1 MGFALLHPSR
11 GLVAD
16 AHSLAMGF
24 APSRGCIKL
33 AVRREFIISNGRPI
47 TIRQVLQRGYPRLRR
62 FTAWHYLAARRAL
75 RIEATVIAR
84 CRYGR
89 GRHHEMYRHGVI
101 RLQAADLTGIIGS
114 ATPPKP
120 GSGRFREDT
129 LEGVGFVFAAIRD
142 HRRRCRP

>member
-1 MGFALLHPSR
+1 MEHRPRWGRKSR
-11 GLVAD
+11 
-16 AHSLAMGF
+16 
-24 APSRGCIKL
+24 RGRPFTSDGVRIIASKPRIGRIKL

-89 GRHHEMYRHGVI
+89 GRPNLWV
-101 RLQAADLTGIIGS
+101 
-114 ATPPKP
+114 P
-120 GSGRFREDT
+120 
-129 LEGVGFVFAAIRD
+129 RD
-142 HRRRCRP
+142 VQTRGDKTSSR